1 MFSFGTVFSPCSLP
15 CSGVCAFPCPCPSP
29 LISKEQD
36 PGFGLNMNIKSQCS
50 GLWNPTYIKAGA
62 AGVWQCSVVPLV
74 ISSQW
79 TAVKNL
85 SQLESFM
92 CLSFTFWICYSD
104 WSYCNF
110 LLFQSSLGWNLCN
123 STPTNVTIQNIY
135 FAFLWWY
142 IQCDDTYI

>member
-15 CSGVCAFPCPCPSP
+15 CSGVCTFPCPCPSP

-92 CLSFTFWICYSD
+92 CLSFTFWICYCD

-123 STPTNVTIQNIY
+123 STPTNVMIQNIY